1 MDVSNSGKIL
11 QGTRN
16 IAAGSITKS
25 EVVMKSSRYIMQD
38 QARDTVDQIMLG
50 PIRDKLLLK
59 PAWLGL
65 LLLVA
70 AINLLTLI
78 PHQ

>member
-11 QGTRN
+11 HGARN

-25 EVVMKSSRYIMQD
+25 EAVMKPSRYIMQD

-50 PIRDKLLLK
+50 PIHDKLLLK

-70 AINLLTLI
+70 AINLLTLV
-78 PHQ
+78 PYQ